1 MIASSAFV
9 LTALTMT
16 GMYLQS
22 RNTES
27 QDDGYTLDLAEL
39 ENSGADELSQLAENN
54 DRQESGDEIPQV
66 ADGAIGG
73 KNGNQENLT
82 PDSIRSDDAMDFMP
96 LEVGSGL
103 VGIPGL
109 TDDLLESAGFGQQ
122 GNVTEKENAEIQEA
136 KAQTDTKT
144 ADAASGDGAAQESAT
159 KEASA
164 EKVEVAKTLH
174 FVENDGLLRP
184 VSGEILLPFSM
195 DGSIYFAT
203 LEHYKYNPAL
213 MLSAEAGT
221 AVVACADGNV
231 VEIFQDAQ
239 IGTAVTMELGD
250 GYQITYGQLQDVTV
264 SVGDYVSEG
273 ETFAAV
279 AAPTK
284 YFSVEGSHLYLKVT
298 AEGAPVDPEVLF
310 R

>member
-73 KNGNQENLT
+73 RNGDQDNLT
-82 PDSIRSDDAMDFMP
+82 SDSIRSDDAMDFMP

-122 GNVTEKENAEIQEA
+122 GNVTETESVDKVADAENQDA
-136 KAQTDTKT
+136 KASAGTATTDV
-144 ADAASGDGAAQESAT
+144 DSQEIAT

-174 FVENDGLLRP
+174 FVESDGLLRP
-184 VSGEILLPFSM
+184 VSGEVLLPFSM

-203 LEHYKYNPAL
+203 LAHYKYNPAL
-213 MLSAEAGT
+213 MLSAEVGT

-231 VEIFQDAQ
+231 VEIF
-239 IGTAVTMELGD
+239 
-250 GYQITYGQLQDVTV
+250 
-264 SVGDYVSEG
+264 
-273 ETFAAV
+273 
-279 AAPTK
+279 
-284 YFSVEGSHLYLKVT
+284 
-298 AEGAPVDPEVLF
+298 EVLPSMGQ
-310 R
+310 